1 MRMIS
6 LMTEVKSNGILAY
19 LDPDALSRMQSR
31 LHLVML
37 EAEEVVYHPGDR
49 ISHIYFP
56 ATAVLCMMTIMENG
70 DTVEAATVGREGASW
85 VSASLGAPTMPC
97 QTMVSVSGSC
107 YKLEAQFVEEEIRRN
122 RLFHDLVS
130 EYAHALLISSLRTGA
145 CNALHSFS
153 QRAARWMLTTAD
165 RTLSNEVF
173 ITHQF
178 MSALLGGSRSVLTNV
193 LGELEN
199 LGGIRTGRG
208 HIELVDR
215 TRLKE
220 SSCECYQVLRENFLT
235 LQTRAR
241 ALAKHSLSVS

>member
-1 MRMIS
+1 MA
-6 LMTEVKSNGILAY
+6 EVKSNSILGN
-19 LDPDALSRMQSR
+19 LDPDALNRMQSR

-37 EAEEVVYHPGDR
+37 KAEDIVYYPGDR

-56 ATAVLCMMTIMENG
+56 ITAVLCMLTIMENG
-70 DTVEAATVGREGASW
+70 ESVEAATVGREGASW

-97 QTMVSVSGSC
+97 QTMVSVSGSA
-107 YKLEAQFVEEEIRRN
+107 YKIEAAFVEEEIRHN

-145 CNALHSFS
+145 CNTLHSFS

-165 RTLSNEVF
+165 RTLSSELF

-178 MSALLGGSRSVLTNV
+178 MSALLGGSRSVLTTV
-193 LGELEN
+193 LGELED

-208 HIELVDR
+208 HIELADR
-215 TRLKE
+215 GRLE
-220 SSCECYQVLRENFLT
+220 DAACECYQVLRLNFLT
-235 LQTRAR
+235 LQARAR
-241 ALAKHSLSVS
+241 ALTKLQ